1 MFNPSCKNCTSSWS
15 SSDRLVCSPSQPYI
29 RSDDLSAVVDATVA
43 MMDRVMVGGGIA
55 RRKKKGEINSQENS

>member
-1 MFNPSCKNCTSSWS
+1 M
-15 SSDRLVCSPSQPYI
+15 YI

-55 RRKKKGEINSQENS
+55 RRKKKSRLTVRKSDQDEGNS